1 MTYCDFTLELLR
13 RNFGLQV
20 VDAPLF
26 SEIGR
31 LEPSPWL
38 KTSLRL
44 GADLRFSSE
53 KARSE
58 FIVAPVLLACRD
70 ALDKRFHI
78 FSGIRL
84 DADVERGL
92 KGECDFLIARTTSA
106 YSLQA
111 PLMVVL
117 EAKKND
123 VEEGVPQCA
132 AQLLGAR
139 LYNAQDGMAVPFV
152 YGCVTTGE
160 LWQFM
165 KLEGSQLTLHP
176 QRLTI
181 DELDQVLWFLCHCVE
196 DVDKRAPAGA
206 AA

>member
-13 RNFGLQV
+13 RNFGLKV
-20 VDAPLF
+20 RDAALF
-26 SEIGR
+26 DDIGR
-31 LEPSPWL
+31 ISASDWL
-38 KTSLRL
+38 NTSLRL
-44 GADLRFSSE
+44 GSDLRFSSE

-58 FIVAPVLLACRD
+58 FVVAPVLLACRNLL
-70 ALDKRFHI
+70 AEKFHI

-84 DADVERGL
+84 DADANRGL
-92 KGECDFLIARTTSA
+92 KGECDFVIARTTSA

-111 PLMVVL
+111 PLMVIL

-123 VEEGVPQCA
+123 IEEGVPQCA
-132 AQLLGAR
+132 AQMLGAR
-139 LYNAQDGMAVPFV
+139 IYNEQDGLSLPFV

-165 KLEGSQLTLHP
+165 KLDGPDLLLHP
-176 QRLTI
+176 NRFTI
-181 DELDQVLWFLCHCVE
+181 EDLDQVLWFVCECIQ